1 MITQPSRGKTSLLT
15 RLVLFSVCFLLAN
28 SAWALFSDDEAR
40 RAILDL
46 RARVEALNT
55 RITELDQRIQSS
67 VQGQLELL
75 NENERLRS
83 ELAKL
88 RGKLE
93 ETGRA
98 TVTGKDQ
105 QRDLFTDLDQRL
117 KKIEQQRAL
126 FTDFDQRLKNLEP
139 VALQLNGATLLV
151 SPAEEKKFQDMQA
164 LLKAGDFP
172 KAAQSAAEFERL
184 FPASALGPRVLFDR
198 GTALYAAKDYAKA
211 ITARQEFIAK
221 YPGHP
226 NKPQAIL
233 NLAASQAEAGTRI
246 TARTTLLNL
255 IRDYPNSD
263 VIPEAKSRLKELPQ
277 GGTPPPAA
285 TPKPS
290 PTKAPAQKSAPPK
303 DAAPKPAASK

>member
-1 MITQPSRGKTSLLT
+1 LITQPSRGKTSLLT
-15 RLVLFSVCFLLAN
+15 RLVLFPVCFLLAN

-67 VQGQLELL
+67 AQGQLELL

-117 KKIEQQRAL
+117 KKLEPFADL
-126 FTDFDQRLKNLEP
+126 DQRLKKLEP
-139 VALQLNGATLLV
+139 VAVQLNGATLLV

-164 LLKAGDFP
+164 LLKAGDFL

-184 FPASALGPRVLFDR
+184 FPASALASRVLFDR
-198 GTALYAAKDYAKA
+198 GTALYAAKDYANA

-277 GGTPPPAA
+277 GGTPAPAA

-290 PTKAPAQKSAPPK
+290 STKAPAQKSAPPK

>member
-15 RLVLFSVCFLLAN
+15 RLVLFPVCFLLAN

-117 KKIEQQRAL
+117 KK
-126 FTDFDQRLKNLEP
+126 LEP
-139 VALQLNGATLLV
+139 VAVQLNGTTLLV

-184 FPASALGPRVLFDR
+184 FPASALGSRVLFDR
-198 GTALYAAKDYAKA
+198 GTALYAAKDYANA

-221 YPGHP
+221 YPAHP

-285 TPKPS
+285 SPKPS
-290 PTKAPAQKSAPPK
+290 STKAPAQKSAPPK

>member
-1 MITQPSRGKTSLLT
+1 VFGILQTLMRKPSHVKASLLT
-15 RLVLFSVCFLLAN
+15 RLAFLSILFVTSN

-46 RARVEALNT
+46 RARVEALST

-67 VQGQLELL
+67 AQGQLELL

-105 QRDLFTDLDQRL
+105 QKDLFSDLDQRL
-117 KKIEQQRAL
+117 KK
-126 FTDFDQRLKNLEP
+126 LEP
-139 VALQLNGATLLV
+139 VPLQVNGKTYLL
-151 SPAEEKKFQDMQA
+151 SPAEEKKFQETQT
-164 LLKAGDFP
+164 LLKAGEFQR
-172 KAAQSAAEFERL
+172 AAQASSEFERL

-198 GTALYAAKDYAKA
+198 GTALYAAKDYANA
-211 ITARQEFIAK
+211 ITARQEFINR
-221 YPGHP
+221 YLDHP
-226 NKPQAIL
+226 QRPQAIL
-233 NLAASQAEAGTRI
+233 NLAAAQAESGTRI

-263 VIPEAKSRLKELPQ
+263 VIPEAKSRLKELPPV
-277 GGTPPPAA
+277 GSPAPAA
-285 TPKPS
+285 TPKAS
-290 PTKAPAQKSAPPK
+290 PAKAAPQSAPAKAP
-303 DAAPKPAASK
+303 APKPATSK

>member
-1 MITQPSRGKTSLLT
+1 
-15 RLVLFSVCFLLAN
+15 LFPVCFLLAN

-67 VQGQLELL
+67 AQGQLELL

-105 QRDLFTDLDQRL
+105 QKDLFTDLDQRL
-117 KKIEQQRAL
+117 RK
-126 FTDFDQRLKNLEP
+126 LEP
-139 VALQLNGATLLV
+139 VAVQLNGTTLLV

-184 FPASALGPRVLFDR
+184 FPASALSSRVLFDR
-198 GTALYAAKDYAKA
+198 GTALYAAKDYANA

-221 YPGHP
+221 YPAHP

-255 IRDYPNSD
+255 IRDHPNSD

-290 PTKAPAQKSAPPK
+290 STKAPAQKSAPPK

>member
-1 MITQPSRGKTSLLT
+1 MTTQRSHGKTSLLA
-15 RLVLFSVCFLLAN
+15 RLVLFPVCFLLAN

-67 VQGQLELL
+67 AQGQLELL

-105 QRDLFTDLDQRL
+105 QKDLFTDLDQRL
-117 KKIEQQRAL
+117 KK
-126 FTDFDQRLKNLEP
+126 LEP
-139 VALQLNGATLLV
+139 VAVQLNGTTLLV

-184 FPASALGPRVLFDR
+184 FPASALGSRVLFDR
-198 GTALYAAKDYAKA
+198 GTALYAAKDYANA

-221 YPGHP
+221 YPAHP

-285 TPKPS
+285 SPKPS
-290 PTKAPAQKSAPPK
+290 STKAPAQKSAPPK

>member
-1 MITQPSRGKTSLLT
+1 LITQPSHGKTSLLT

-67 VQGQLELL
+67 AQGQLELL

-105 QRDLFTDLDQRL
+105 QKDLFTDLDQRL
-117 KKIEQQRAL
+117 KK
-126 FTDFDQRLKNLEP
+126 LEP
-139 VALQLNGATLLV
+139 VAVQLNGTTLLV

-184 FPASALGPRVLFDR
+184 FPASALGSRVLFDR
-198 GTALYAAKDYAKA
+198 GTALYAAKDYANA

-221 YPGHP
+221 YPAHP

-233 NLAASQAEAGTRI
+233 NLAASQAEAGARI

-277 GGTPPPAA
+277 GGTPSPAA
-285 TPKPS
+285 TPKS
-290 PTKAPAQKSAPPK
+290 SSTKAPAQKSAPPK